1 MEFDEREIQKLD
13 LLVLL
18 EDFLREARRLLL
30 VGLALVVLCGALMAL
45 RTKLGYHPQYQASA
59 SFTVKVA
66 DPLYSS
72 ISAYNTKT
80 AEQMAKTFPYILTNG
95 LLQDRI
101 REELGIPY
109 MPSVSVSVMPNSSVI
124 TLSVR
129 DGDPNRAYDVLNAV
143 ITHYPEN
150 AEFVVGATVLALL
163 DESGVP
169 TAPVNPLNLKDAVI
183 KGAVLGLGIW
193 FVIVLV
199 MAMSKTTIH
208 NEDMLRRLLSFDCF
222 AHVPTVKV
230 PGQDSCPLL
239 HKGRRKPEFSE
250 AIRTLRMRVER
261 VMEAEKKKVLL
272 VSSAIPGEG
281 KTTVAINLA
290 ISAARRG
297 RRVLIIDCDLRN
309 PSVAKGLKVKTDRSL
324 VDFLGGKAT
333 VRDLI
338 CPTETENLFIIPG
351 GSGGPGVA
359 NQMNRIRG
367 TSMIQAARNLFDL
380 VILDTPP
387 CSMLADAGEIAELA
401 DVGLLVVRQDYA
413 SRDQILDGVQ
423 RLGEADLPMIG
434 WVFNYTERSLS
445 SGEGYGYGYGGNYG
459 YEKKRGNW

>member
-1 MEFDEREIQKLD
+1 MEFDEREVQKLD

-18 EDFLREARRLLL
+18 EDFLREAKRLWLI
-30 VGLALVVLCGALMAL
+30 GLALVLVCGGALTVKTRLNHYPM
-45 RTKLGYHPQYQASA
+45 YQASA
-59 SFTVKVA
+59 SFTVKVT

-101 REELGIPY
+101 KEELGISY
-109 MPSVSVSVMPNSSVI
+109 MPTVSVGVMPNSSVI
-124 TLSVR
+124 TLKVLDR
-129 DGDPNRAYDVLNAV
+129 DPNRAYDVLNAV
-143 ITHYPEN
+143 IAHYPEN

-169 TAPVNPLNLKDAVI
+169 KAPVNPLNLKDSLI
-183 KGAVLGLGIW
+183 KGTVMGLGLW
-193 FVIVLV
+193 LAIVLV

-250 AIRTLRMRVER
+250 AIRTLRMRVDRALET
-261 VMEAEKKKVLL
+261 EKKKVLL

-281 KTTVAINLA
+281 KTTISINLA

-297 RRVLIIDCDLRN
+297 KRVLLIDCDLRN
-309 PSVAKGLKVKTDRSL
+309 PSVAKGLKLKPEHSL
-324 VDFLGGKAT
+324 VDFLKGKIT
-333 VRDLI
+333 VRDMI
-338 CPTETENLFIIPG
+338 CPTETDNLFVIPG
-351 GSGGPGVA
+351 GSGGPGVSTLL
-359 NQMNRIRG
+359 NRTRG

-423 RLGEADLPMIG
+423 RLGDADLPMIG

-445 SGEGYGYGYGGNYG
+445 SREGYGYGYGGYMG
-459 YEKKRGNW
+459 YEKKRGH